1 MSVVFSMFAVF
12 FTDGV
17 TGHVAV
23 HGFDADLIFYF
34 GGVGTTLSTLF
45 LAITGGLDWYRP
57 CHVLARVSW
66 LYVVA
71 FYIFIAFSLFVM
83 LNVVSAIFIDST
95 LQRSKNDRDFVVHQE
110 MSGRQEFM
118 RKMEVIFDELDP
130 ENHGKISLRQ
140 FQSYIGDP
148 KKNAYFRG
156 IDLNVFKIKKLFR
169 LMDTD
174 RSGEVSRD
182 EFIQGCNRLKGE
194 AKELDLAIL
203 QGEVNRV
210 SMDIGGISKLICR
223 LGEHIDDSL
232 IGLGSGASAL
242 SRFSKDS

>member
-1 MSVVFSMFAVF
+1 MA
-12 FTDGV
+12 
-17 TGHVAV
+17 
-23 HGFDADLIFYF
+23 
-34 GGVGTTLSTLF
+34 
-45 LAITGGLDWYRP
+45 
-57 CHVLARVSW
+57 
-66 LYVVA
+66 A

-83 LNVVSAIFIDST
+83 LNVVSAIFVDST
-95 LQRSKNDRDFVVHQE
+95 VQRSKNDRDFVVHQE
-110 MSGRQEFM
+110 MSGRQDFM

-130 ENHGKISLRQ
+130 ERNGKICLRQ
-140 FQSYIGDP
+140 FQAYINDP

-156 IDLNVFKIKKLFR
+156 IDLNVFKVRKLFR

-174 RSGEVSRD
+174 RSGDISRS

-210 SMDIGGISKLICR
+210 SMDIGSISKLICR

-232 IGLGSGASAL
+232 GAS
-242 SRFSKDS
+242 KGQT